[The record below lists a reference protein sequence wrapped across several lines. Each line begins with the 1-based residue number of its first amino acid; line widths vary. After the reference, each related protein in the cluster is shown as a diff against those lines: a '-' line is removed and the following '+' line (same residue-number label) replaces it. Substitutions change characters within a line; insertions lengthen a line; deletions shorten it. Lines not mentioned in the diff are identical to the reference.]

1 MVVNLFLFWI
11 GTYTL
16 RFKSVLKKSLSI
28 TKIEY
33 QT

>member
-16 RFKSVLKKSLSI
+16 RFKSVLKKKSEHY
-28 TKIEY
+28 KN
-33 QT
+33 